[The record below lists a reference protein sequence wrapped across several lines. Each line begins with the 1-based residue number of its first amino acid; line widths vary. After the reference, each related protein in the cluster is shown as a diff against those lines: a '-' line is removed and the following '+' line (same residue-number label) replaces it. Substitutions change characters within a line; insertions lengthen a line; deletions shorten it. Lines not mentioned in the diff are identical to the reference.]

1 MNIIIREIIKN
12 VKKLLP
18 ETANVTVEN
27 IDKINEKKTA
37 VIVSLDSTLGAVIY
51 VDDICSA
58 CESGGIAVSEAAKK
72 IVSNVQEALKNKKS
86 MQEKISNIDFNDW
99 NSVKSKIVPVLVNT
113 DRNRMMLRNRVHKDL
128 PDLGLSVV
136 YKIIVK
142 KSIAG
147 IESVPVNINL
157 FDRWMVDLSVLHAAA
172 LENGK
177 RLFPVTVK
185 NIAEVL
191 PIPIPKQ
198 ESEEDPSL
206 LYVSNDCGIDGAA
219 AILYAQDVLEELC
232 NKRGK
237 KSLFM
242 LPSSIHE
249 FLIVAD
255 EKADNVEILECIVGE
270 VNQTALRPGDFL
282 SDSVYG
288 YSKER
293 GIYIV

>member
-1 MNIIIREIIKN
+1 MNIIREIIKN

-18 ETANVTVEN
+18 EAANITVEN

-37 VIVSLDSTLGAVIY
+37 VIVRLDSNLGAVIY
-51 VDDICSA
+51 VDDICSE
-58 CESGGIAVSEAAKK
+58 CESGCISVSEAAKK
-72 IVSNVQEALKNKKS
+72 IVSNVQKALKNKKS
-86 MQEKISNIDFNDW
+86 MQEKISNIDLSDW
-99 NSVKSKIVPVLVNT
+99 NSVKSKIVPVLINT
-113 DRNRMMLRNRVHKDL
+113 ERNRMMLRNRVHKDL

-136 YKIIVK
+136 YKLIVK

-157 FDRWMVDLSVLHAAA
+157 FDRWMVDRSVLHTAA
-172 LENGK
+172 LKNGK

-185 NIAEVL
+185 NLADVC
-191 PIPIPKQ
+191 PIPKHGNEE
-198 ESEEDPSL
+198 ESPL

-219 AILYAQDVLEELC
+219 TILYAQDVLEELC
-232 NKRGK
+232 NKRK
-237 KSLFM
+237 KIFM

-255 EKADNVEILECIVGE
+255 ENVEQLKCIVRE
-270 VNQTALRPGDFL
+270 VNQTALEPGDFL

>member
-18 ETANVTVEN
+18 EAANITVEN

-37 VIVSLDSTLGAVIY
+37 VIVRLDSNLGAVIY
-51 VDDICSA
+51 VDDICSE
-58 CESGGIAVSEAAKK
+58 CESGCISVSEAAKK
-72 IVSNVQEALKNKKS
+72 IVSNVQKALKNKKS
-86 MQEKISNIDFNDW
+86 MQEKISNIDLSDW
-99 NSVKSKIVPVLVNT
+99 NSVKSKIVPVLINT
-113 DRNRMMLRNRVHKDL
+113 ERNRMMLRNRVHKDL

-136 YKIIVK
+136 YKLIVK

-157 FDRWMVDLSVLHAAA
+157 FDRWMVDRSVLHTAA
-172 LENGK
+172 LKNGK

-185 NIAEVL
+185 NLADVC
-191 PIPIPKQ
+191 PIPKHGNEE
-198 ESEEDPSL
+198 ESSL

-219 AILYAQDVLEELC
+219 TILYAQDVLEELC
-232 NKRGK
+232 NKRK
-237 KSLFM
+237 KIFM

-255 EKADNVEILECIVGE
+255 EKEYNVEQLKCIVRE
-270 VNQTALRPGDFL
+270 VNQTALEPGDFL